1 MKTPS
6 RPPPSPFDLAHSQ
19 AAAHF
24 DAISSVEDL
33 QRATRAELDSLVSKG
48 DAVTLEEVL
57 KGMASL
63 VGAGA
68 DPKALMAMMQGNPNA
83 QPPIQP
89 MPEGGAGLAEWLR
102 NQDEMVAGHEQALKA
117 AIPGA
122 RHAVVS
128 SALQLLSS
136 HHMAS
141 SSQPP
146 APPSPAAASPNP
158 LTS

>member
-1 MKTPS
+1 MAQ
-6 RPPPSPFDLAHSQ
+6 RPSPSPLDLAHSQ

-33 QRATRAELDSLVSKG
+33 QKATRAELDSLVSKG
-48 DAVTLEEVL
+48 DAVSLEDVL

-68 DPKALMAMMQGNPNA
+68 DPKALMAMMQGNPSA
-83 QPPIQP
+83 QPPVSP

-102 NQDEMVAGHEQALKA
+102 NQDQLVASHETQMAPAKEAARHVMGVTALHALVGDHLATKGA
-117 AIPGA
+117 PGA
-122 RHAVVS
+122 TTSAPVS
-128 SALQLLSS
+128 
-136 HHMAS
+136 
-141 SSQPP
+141 
-146 APPSPAAASPNP
+146 ASPNS

>member
-1 MKTPS
+1 MASK
-6 RPPPSPFDLAHSQ
+6 SPLDLAHSQ

-33 QRATRAELDSLVSKG
+33 QKATRAELDSLVSKG
-48 DAVTLEEVL
+48 DAVSLEDVL

-68 DPKALMAMMQGNPNA
+68 DPKALMAMMQGNPSA
-83 QPPIQP
+83 QPPVSP

-102 NQDEMVAGHEQALKA
+102 NQDEMVAGHEKALAA

-122 RHAVVS
+122 RHAVVT

-141 SSQPP
+141 QVGAP
-146 APPSPAAASPNP
+146 APASAPAPVSPNP